1 MKRRTRITL
10 ALSAMALAALGGAYG
25 LVAQQGIPSTSSSAA
40 PSTSSS
46 ALDAPAGSS
55 TQTRVGSARSL
66 VPAVVHS
73 QTRGS

>member
-10 ALSAMALAALGGAYG
+10 ALSAMALAALGGTYG
-25 LVAQQGIPSTSSSAA
+25 LVAQQGIPSTASSA
-40 PSTSSS
+40 

-55 TQTRVGSARSL
+55 SRTRITSARS
-66 VPAVVHS
+66 VSPAVVHS

>member
-25 LVAQQGIPSTSSSAA
+25 LVAQQGIPSTQSSA
-40 PSTSSS
+40 
-46 ALDAPAGSS
+46 ALDAPTESRAQS
-55 TQTRVGSARSL
+55 RVTTGRS
-66 VPAVVHS
+66 VSPAVVHS